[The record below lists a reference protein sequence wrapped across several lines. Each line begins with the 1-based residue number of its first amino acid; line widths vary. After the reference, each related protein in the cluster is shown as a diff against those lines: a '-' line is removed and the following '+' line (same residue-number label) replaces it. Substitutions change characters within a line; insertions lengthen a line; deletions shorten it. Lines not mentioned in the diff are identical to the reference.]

1 MTTFR
6 GKPRINKFITSSLT
20 SDLHGPCC
28 YAVAILGPD
37 DESVAEFVDPGLA
50 AFVCDMLNDGKMLDQ
65 ILAQYEESDDNYWID
80 LSGLEIID
88 DDDDGGPDGFN

>member
-1 MTTFR
+1 MITFR
-6 GKPRINKFITSSLT
+6 GKPRISKFITSSLT

-50 AFVCDMLNDGKMLDQ
+50 AFVCDMLNDGKALDQ
-65 ILAQYEESDDNYWID
+65 ILAHYEESDDNYWID
-80 LSGLEIID
+80 LDGLDI